1 MLSRRRSAAAAS
13 TALIALLALAPSAHA
28 QEAFNPFSWFGVA
41 GGYMRADFGYS
52 WSRKL
57 TGGDNG
63 LGGAFGDSAGRSYVG
78 QVGFGGFIDPLRIDI
93 TGAYRGSYKYDAGG
107 RGAVG
112 RLAAPTSARATVD
125 NYTVMVNA
133 YFDIPTES
141 IQNML
146 FGTGA
151 RPYIGA
157 GIGWSRN
164 IIGTRYF
171 SNATGSGFERG
182 ARNSDLAWAVM
193 AGVAVDITRN
203 VAIDIGYRYIDFGKL
218 RTSGQTTLGTFAR
231 SEANFRAH
239 EALIGLRFSFAEPTR
254 AIRTAQQTETTTTQT
269 QTPPP
274 QPQAQPERQPTYVV
288 FFDFDR
294 SAVTNE
300 GQQVIRRA
308 AEAMQSGSPVRIV
321 VTGHADRSGSS
332 DYNLRLSQR
341 RADAVRAELQ
351 RAGIANAQITT
362 RGRGEDEPLVQTPDG
377 VREPQNRRAE
387 IVME

>member
-1 MLSRRRSAAAAS
+1 MKSRYRSAIVASAAILVAF
-13 TALIALLALAPSAHA
+13 APSATTHA
-28 QEAFNPFSWFGVA
+28 QEALNPFSWFGVG
-41 GGYMRADFGYS
+41 GGYFRADAGYS

-57 TGGDNG
+57 TGEAG
-63 LGGAFGDSAGRSYVG
+63 LGGTFGDSAGRSYVG
-78 QVGFGGFIDPLRIDI
+78 QVGFGGFIDPLRVDI

-107 RGAVG
+107 RGAIG
-112 RLAAPTSARATVD
+112 ALRAPSAARANID

-133 YFDIPTES
+133 YFDIPTET
-141 IQNML
+141 IENML

-164 IIGTRYF
+164 IVGTRYF
-171 SNATGSGFERG
+171 SSANGAGFERG
-182 ARNSDLAWAVM
+182 ARNSDLAWAAM
-193 AGVAVDITRN
+193 AGVAIDLTRN
-203 VAIDIGYRYIDFGKL
+203 VAIDIGYRYIDFGKI
-218 RTSGQTTLGTFAR
+218 RTSGQTTLGTFPR

-239 EALIGLRFSFAEPTR
+239 EALIGLRFSFAEPLR
-254 AIRTAQQTETTTTQT
+254 AARAEETTTTT
-269 QTPPP
+269 QRTEPAPAPRPEP
-274 QPQAQPERQPTYVV
+274 QPQAQPTFVV

-294 SAVTNE
+294 STVTSE
-300 GQQVIRRA
+300 GADVIRRA
-308 AEAMQSGSPVRIV
+308 AQAMQSGSPVRIV

-341 RADAVRAELQ
+341 RAEAVRAELQ
-351 RAGIANAQITT
+351 RAGVSSGQITT
-362 RGRGEDEPLVQTPDG
+362 SGRGEEEPLVETPDG